1 MTFLLSKDDIS
12 VFYQFNYTIL
22 MDMSIN
28 WKKYVSDKSYDEY
41 VTNDHL
47 LRREAKIISKILD
60 KYSIKQLEQIEKN
73 CQNTI
78 SSRGINFKV
87 YSAEKNAA
95 EDKKWPLDIIPRIIL
110 KSKWNKVKKGLA
122 QRTKALNLFINDV
135 YNQKKIFK
143 DKVVPENIVFQSK
156 HYLKQCEGF
165 SPKRKVWS
173 HISGI
178 DLIRNIDG
186 NFLVLED
193 NLRVPSGVSYMLEN
207 RMVMREVF
215 PELFTRYRVSPIG
228 HYCNRLYHCMI
239 DAIPYKTS
247 SPTMV
252 LLTPGVYNSA
262 YFEHSFLAQQMGIT
276 LVEGKDLYVEDDKVY
291 MKTVKGGVRVDC
303 IYRRLDDTY
312 LDPKTFYKK
321 SLIGVP
327 GLFKAYYKNNVAII
341 NAPGSGVADDKVIY
355 SYVPQM
361 IEYYLGEK
369 PKINQVETFL
379 LTDSFQ
385 LDHVV
390 QNIHKMVVKPADG
403 SGGYGIMIGPKA
415 SKEEREECV
424 NKIKKEPRNFIA
436 QPLENL
442 STTPT
447 MQGTEI
453 EPRHQDLRPFILSGK
468 ETYVTAGGLTRVA
481 LKKGSTIVN
490 SSQGGGSKDTIII
503 DM

>member
-12 VFYQFNYTIL
+12 VFCQFNYTIL

-143 DKVVPENIVFQSK
+143 DKVVPENIVFESK

-355 SYVPQM
+355 SYVPQI